1 MTKKPKAFEVQ
12 PRDLLD
18 IVAHNEL
25 IMLQQAIDEDKSAVI
40 TFRDKFGTSAVHTA
54 TCHNHPRALEMLL
67 EAGADINA
75 QADDGS
81 TALHIAADLGLTHLV
96 TYLVN
101 RGAKLD
107 LVNSDFELPLQL
119 ARRNNQSRIVVFL
132 SPLVEPL
139 FQQSSDVF
147 SAAAA
152 GDLMYFVNL
161 LDTSKLL
168 VGQPFLTPIQL
179 SDVNPKDNETVLTTI
194 CKQEKLSENHKKI
207 LELLLSRNAS
217 PINKQN
223 GAKLTPLML
232 CTKFNHREEI
242 TRLLKYGADPTI
254 AYDEEEGL
262 TVSSLAKDTQLK
274 LELLVEEKKALFEQ
288 QYAQK
293 DSIPFNQRPTYVQEV
308 KQLRRDML
316 DAQRDLADY
325 LDAQKQPP
333 EGSEETPRADA

>member
-1 MTKKPKAFEVQ
+1 MVKKPKAFEVQ

-25 IMLQQAIDEDKSAVI
+25 IILQQAIDEDKAAVI

-54 TCHNHPRALEMLL
+54 TCHNHPKALEMLL
-67 EAGADINA
+67 DAGADINA
-75 QADDGS
+75 QADDGT
-81 TALHIAADLGLTHLV
+81 TALHIAADLGLAPLV

-139 FQQSSDVF
+139 FQQSTDVF

-152 GDLMYFVNL
+152 GDLLYFVNL

-179 SDVNPKDNETVLTTI
+179 SDVNAKDGETVLTTI
-194 CKQEKLSENHKKI
+194 CKQEKLTDNHRKI
-207 LELLLSRNAS
+207 LELLLSRNAA
-217 PINKQN
+217 PVNKQN
-223 GAKLTPLML
+223 SSKMTPLML
-232 CTKFNHREEI
+232 CTKYGHTEEI
-242 TRLLKYGADPTI
+242 QRLLKYGADPTI
-254 AYDEEEGL
+254 VYEEEEGL
-262 TVSSLAKDTQLK
+262 TVSSLAKDPQLK

-288 QYAQK
+288 HHAQK
-293 DSIPFNQRPTYVQEV
+293 DSIPFAQRPTYVQEV

-316 DAQRDLADY
+316 DAKRDLADY
-325 LDAQKQPP
+325 VEAQRKPA
-333 EGSEETPRADA
+333 EVSEETPRADA